1 MASIVP
7 SSDSSGSQVPPPM
20 GPGAPPSNFSPDT
33 SQDAWAKML
42 GPTATP
48 QQVNQFKEAVIRALN
63 SQMAH
68 ERDRMIK
75 ALRRMRK
82 EEE

>member
-1 MASIVP
+1 MSTPVP
-7 SSDSSGSQVPPPM
+7 SPESIGPKTPPLPPQGPAAATPGFSQ
-20 GPGAPPSNFSPDT
+20 
-33 SQDAWAKML
+33 SQDPWQKML

-48 QQVNQFKEAVIRALN
+48 LQVKQFKEAVIRMLN
-63 SQMAH
+63 SQMQH
-68 ERDRMIK
+68 ERDRMRR